1 MPANA
6 CKQMSF
12 KCFCNLKIESSTFSL
27 NQAISLIFASFS
39 IDISALFIV
48 LVKLERKPFRL
59 CFSTFNIS
67 SDTTFEASLMIDIFQ
82 KCSKCFKN
90 VRVKKTYLA
99 KPTNKQYMMMQRIPI
114 QNDRSKQKNL

>member
-1 MPANA
+1 
-6 CKQMSF
+6 MSF

-82 KCSKCFKN
+82 KYSKYLKTF
-90 VRVKKTYLA
+90 RVKKSLA
-99 KPTNKQYMMMQRIPI
+99 SQSNQQTIH
-114 QNDRSKQKNL
+114 NDVANSNTKRQIKTKEFIIFANT